1 MSTSIFILLL
11 VQVILIILNAIFA
24 SAEIAVLSMN
34 ETKLERLAEKGNHR
48 AKRLVKLTQEPA
60 RFLATIQVAITL
72 SGFLGSAFAADNF
85 SEPLVDWII
94 GMGIN
99 IPRSTLDTIAVVLI
113 TLVLSYFTLVF
124 GELVPKR
131 IAMKKSEELAMGI
144 SGLVTGISV
153 LFKPIVSFLSV
164 STNIVLKLFGID
176 PNEAEDQVSEE
187 EIRMLVDAGSEKG
200 TIDYQEKEF
209 IQNVFEFNDIVVG
222 TIATH
227 RTDVT
232 VLWMADDL
240 EEWDATIHSTRHTL
254 YPICGDSIDN
264 IIGILNAKDYF
275 RIKEKTKE
283 QVIDLA
289 ITPPYFVME
298 TTKAD
303 VLFKNMKK
311 LKQSLAIV
319 LDEYGG
325 MVGIV
330 TLLDLLEEIVGDL
343 NDIEPISLEEEV
355 AIKFISDNKWEV
367 KGNIRLSDIEEV
379 TGITISAEDCDT
391 FTGFVFQKYGTV
403 PKDGITK
410 IELEMEKLHV
420 TVDEIK
426 DHQVN
431 HAIIEMVG

>member
-34 ETKLERLAEKGNHR
+34 ETKLERLAEQGNNR

-85 SEPLVDWII
+85 SQPLVDWLI
-94 GMGIN
+94 GMGIH
-99 IPRSTLDTIAVVLI
+99 IPRSTLDTLAVILI
-113 TLVLSYFTLVF
+113 TLILSYFTLVF

-153 LFKPIVSFLSV
+153 LFKPIVSLLSV

-176 PNEAEDQVSEE
+176 PNEEEDQVSEE

-200 TIDYQEKEF
+200 AIDYQEKEF
-209 IQNVFEFNDIVVG
+209 IQNVFEFNDVVVG

-227 RTDVT
+227 RTDVA
-232 VLWMADDL
+232 VLWMADDI
-240 EEWDATIHSTRHTL
+240 EDWDETIHSTRHTL
-254 YPICGDSIDN
+254 YPVCEDSIDN
-264 IIGILNAKDYF
+264 IIGVLNAKDYF

-283 QVIDLA
+283 QVIDVA
-289 ITPPYFVME
+289 ITPPYFVIE
-298 TTKAD
+298 TMKAD

-311 LKQSLAIV
+311 SKQSIAIV

-330 TLLDLLEEIVGDL
+330 TLLDLLEEIVGNL

-355 AIKFISDNKWEV
+355 SINFISDNKWEV
-367 KGNIRLSDIEEV
+367 KGNIRLSDIEQV
-379 TGITISAEDCDT
+379 TGITISSKDCDT

-420 TVDEIK
+420 IIDEIK
-426 DHQVN
+426 EHQVN
-431 HAIIEMVG
+431 HAIIEIIE